1 MSRPA
6 STSDGHRIDL
16 ASVGAGACFLGL
28 TPILYELSS
37 TSPATGAFFRCLY
50 AIPFLA
56 LLAAAQRGSTPS
68 TRSAGSWVFK
78 AVVAGVFFAGDLLLW
93 HQAINGI
100 GAGLAT
106 VLNSLQVV
114 FAAVL
119 GLVVLRQRIS
129 RQLWC
134 GMPVLLIGVALV
146 ANVLQPGSSG
156 TNLLGTGLA
165 ILSGAAYASYI
176 VLIGPATRAA
186 GQSSGPML
194 VAAVSTTVTVGLV
207 GLLQGSL
214 DLTPPLAA
222 QGWLVVLA
230 LDAQVIGWLLVSKA
244 SRRLPA
250 GSIAAGLVL
259 QSAAAMVFSAVL
271 LAQLPT
277 VFQTIGAVLILIG
290 VGASM
295 APSRRRPTSPVLAL
309 S

>member
-16 ASVGAGACFLGL
+16 ASVGAGACLLGL

-129 RQLWC
+129 RQL
-134 GMPVLLIGVALV
+134 
-146 ANVLQPGSSG
+146 
-156 TNLLGTGLA
+156 
-165 ILSGAAYASYI
+165 
-176 VLIGPATRAA
+176 
-186 GQSSGPML
+186 
-194 VAAVSTTVTVGLV
+194 
-207 GLLQGSL
+207 
-214 DLTPPLAA
+214 
-222 QGWLVVLA
+222 
-230 LDAQVIGWLLVSKA
+230 
-244 SRRLPA
+244 
-250 GSIAAGLVL
+250 
-259 QSAAAMVFSAVL
+259 
-271 LAQLPT
+271 
-277 VFQTIGAVLILIG
+277 
-290 VGASM
+290 
-295 APSRRRPTSPVLAL
+295 
-309 S
+309 